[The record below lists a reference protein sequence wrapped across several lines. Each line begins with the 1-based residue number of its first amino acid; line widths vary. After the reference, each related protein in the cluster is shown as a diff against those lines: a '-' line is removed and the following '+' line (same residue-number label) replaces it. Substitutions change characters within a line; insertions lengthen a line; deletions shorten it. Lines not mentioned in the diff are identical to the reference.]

1 MPRKPT
7 GFERMLDESLVLRKQ
22 IEWLCESIPKIGRGG
37 SASGCPSEGI
47 AKECPY
53 AASRPGQVCSECWR
67 NASREAAEAETKI
80 H

>member
-22 IEWLCESIPKIGRGG
+22 IDWLCRSIPKIGSDG
-37 SASGCPSEGI
+37 SAFGRCPSEGI

-53 AASRPGQVCSECWR
+53 TARHPEQICSECWL
-67 NASREAAEAETKI
+67 NASREAAEAGTPK
-80 H
+80 